1 MVGLIEYNFIG
12 LTIHKSE
19 KSKKNRKV
27 CMPLKKNP
35 HNSCRVLLGKYSS
48 WFHPIIED
56 KAYIRFSSLSE
67 ERF

>member
-27 CMPLKKNP
+27 CMPLKKTLTIA
-35 HNSCRVLLGKYSS
+35 VEFY
-48 WFHPIIED
+48 
-56 KAYIRFSSLSE
+56 
-67 ERF
+67 